1 MAKKQKK
8 KKREEPEKLRYE
20 IEVEDWEEAY
30 HFGLNTLPRDLIE
43 GLYWECSKLILTG
56 KILSPVLEKAGKTKI
71 EIVADPPSA
80 FLSTV
85 RKIEESG

>member
-8 KKREEPEKLRYE
+8 KKREE
-20 IEVEDWEEAY
+20 
-30 HFGLNTLPRDLIE
+30 
-43 GLYWECSKLILTG
+43 
-56 KILSPVLEKAGKTKI
+56 LEKAGKTKI